1 MRILIDAGDLEKI
14 GYRNG
19 LDAFGIAKAE
29 QFTSTLKI
37 LEKRKAQG
45 LHAGMDFTYRN
56 PLRSTTPTITM
67 PDARSLIV
75 GARTYWK
82 PKESLLKFS
91 EPKGK
96 VALYAQENHYEKLK
110 EGLSAIAQELTSH
123 GYKAK
128 VLVDDNALVDREAA
142 FRAGVGWYGKNAN
155 ILIPKRGSWFVL
167 GSILT
172 DAPLKPD
179 TPVEEGCGSCTKCIT
194 ACPTQ
199 AIISPGVIDSNRCL
213 AWLVQSAQDFPPN
226 FREALGDKIYGC
238 DDCQEICPI
247 NKFEER
253 IEGEKTREE
262 RSTVSIFE
270 ILEQGDQALLLQY
283 GQWYIPKRDPRYLR
297 RNALLVLGN
306 IGVAQDK
313 RVRKI
318 VMQYLSSP
326 DSMLRSYAVWAA
338 KRLGLNVFL
347 EGMESD
353 GSKEVQRELLL
364 EVKQNEKTKVW
375 NLNQSQTKQ

>member
-1 MRILIDAGDLEKI
+1 VRTLINAGDLEKI
-14 GYRNG
+14 GYGNG

-29 QFTSTLKI
+29 QFTSTLEI

-56 PLRSTTPTITM
+56 PLRSTTPTVTM
-67 PDARSLIV
+67 PDAQSLIV

-82 PKESLLKFS
+82 PKAHTP
-91 EPKGK
+91 EPNDPQGK
-96 VALYAQENHYEKLK
+96 VALYAQENYYEKLK
-110 EGLSAIAQELTSH
+110 EGLSAVARELENH
-123 GYKAK
+123 GFRAK
-128 VLVDDNALVDREAA
+128 ILVDDNALVDREAA
-142 FRAGVGWYGKNAN
+142 FRAGLGWYGKNAN

-172 DAPLKPD
+172 NAPLEPD

-213 AWLVQSAQDFPPN
+213 AWLVQSAEDFPPD
-226 FREALGDKIYGC
+226 FREALGDRIYGC

-253 IEGEKTREE
+253 IEGKKSMGE

-270 ILEQGDQALLLQY
+270 ILEQDDQALLLRY

-313 RVRKI
+313 RVQKI
-318 VMQYLSSP
+318 VMQYLKSP
-326 DSMLRSYAVWAA
+326 DSMLRSYAVWTA
-338 KRLGLNVFL
+338 KRLGLNAFL
-347 EGMESD
+347 KGMESD
-353 GSKEVQRELLL
+353 SSKDVQRELSLQ
-364 EVKQNEKTKVW
+364 VKQNEKANV
-375 NLNQSQTKQ
+375 